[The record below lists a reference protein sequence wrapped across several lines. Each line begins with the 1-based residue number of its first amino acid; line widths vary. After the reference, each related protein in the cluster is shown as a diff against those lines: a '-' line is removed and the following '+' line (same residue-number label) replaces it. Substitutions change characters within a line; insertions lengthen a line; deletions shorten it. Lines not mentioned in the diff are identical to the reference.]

1 MTNIDERFAR
11 SLHHTSKQVAFGE
24 PFVPPI
30 VNTSVYRLEPDPSGP
45 YQYARWGNPTWT
57 ALEEAL
63 SILEDAETITFPS
76 GMAAIAAVLYS
87 IVKPGD
93 RILLPSDGY
102 YTVRV
107 FADTYLVPLGVTV
120 DRAPTGTVET
130 VALDG
135 YRLVWIETPSNP
147 GLDMTELRAH
157 FEDELARS
165 ELRPP
170 SDGQPG
176 RSQ

>member
-1 MTNIDERFAR
+1 MLR
-11 SLHHTSKQVAFGE
+11 
-24 PFVPPI
+24 
-30 VNTSVYRLEPDPSGP
+30 DPTGP
-45 YQYARWGNPTWT
+45 YQYARWGNPTWS

-107 FADTYLVPLGVTV
+107 FADTYLVPLGITV
-120 DRAPTGTVET
+120 DRASTGTVET

-135 YRLVWIETPSNP
+135 YRLVSDRNP
-147 GLDMTELRAH
+147 VESRARH
-157 FEDELARS
+157 
-165 ELRPP
+165 
-170 SDGQPG
+170 G
-176 RSQ
+176 